1 MDDLGHDRQ
10 IVLTRHLAAAPAKVW
25 RAWTDPALL
34 PQWFGPE
41 GYTCHTRTIDLRP
54 GGEWVFDMTGPDGKV
69 WPNRHRHTEWTPK
82 TKLEFTMDNGGAD
95 ETPIEVVVHLTP
107 EGDGT
112 RITQTMTMPTVAARD
127 AAINFGAEALGQTTL
142 AKLEAFAAAL

>member
-25 RAWTDPALL
+25 RCWTDPALL
-34 PQWFGPE
+34 PQWFGPQ
-41 GYTCHTRTIDLRP
+41 GFSCQTKTMDLRP
-54 GGEWVFDMTGPDGKV
+54 GGSWVFDMTGPDGTV
-69 WPNRHRHTEWTPK
+69 WPNRHRMTEWEPK
-82 TKLEFTMDNGGAD
+82 SRLEFTMDSGGDD
-95 ETPIEVVVHLTP
+95 EPPIEVVVHITP

-112 RITQTMTMPTVAARD
+112 RITQTMTLPTVAAREN
-127 AAINFGAEALGQTTL
+127 AVNFGAEALGQTTL